1 MDYKPAYS
9 WKASRN
15 RAILPFNT
23 HQERRPTT
31 EPRPHRVK
39 NGAAYAL
46 NGAYWA
52 TLGWAALLIVLS
64 QTAKKALKRLRDAPV
79 YLRIQQER
87 ERALRETLRRMRDE
101 ELPAQLAKAKAQLKP
116 GDRELAKTFTK
127 KNAALVTL
135 RIEIKTKSEALNV
148 ASKSPQETGTATTP
162 LPTASQTDDQHKV
175 TVPDRATLLE
185 MKQEIEVLQE
195 REAKLSAEVNEA
207 LEADHRLKYVRG
219 LEMRMRHVAYIVEDR
234 ERGHGYEA
242 SRKWHRRRIEGHV
255 IRKENRRERLQRVA
269 DEEDRRRQEY
279 YDKHAEYYTSSDEE

>member
-64 QTAKKALKRLRDAPV
+64 QTAKKALKRLRDAPD
-79 YLRIQQER
+79 YLRIRQER
-87 ERALRETLRRMRDE
+87 ERALRATLRRMRDE
-101 ELPAQLAKAKAQLKP
+101 ELPAQLAMAEVQLKP
-116 GDRELAKTFTK
+116 GDEGLAKTFTK
-127 KNAALVTL
+127 KNEELQML
-135 RIEIKTKSEALNV
+135 RFAIKTKSEALNA
-148 ASKSPQETGTATTP
+148 ASKSQQETGTATTP
-162 LPTASQTDDQHKV
+162 LPTAIQTDDPRKV

-185 MKQEIEVLQE
+185 MQQEIEELQQ
-195 REAKLSAEVNEA
+195 REGRLSAEVKKA
-207 LEADHRLKYVRG
+207 LEADNRLKCVRG
-219 LEMRMRHVAYIVEDR
+219 LKMRMRHVAYIMEDR
-234 ERGHGYEA
+234 ERGHGNEA